1 MMARASRESRR
12 TRALED
18 KSAVDIEN
26 DHTSSAHLDTRTS
39 NPSNSE
45 RFDGQAD
52 SRDGLEAFKDDR
64 FQEGDR
70 QTLLVHDSKEGAN
83 RFGERSSGSMKRS
96 ECSSSGLVV
105 LVVGVMLCDGQQGTE
120 ATAWHKAAGVEP
132 AVGRGSGGS
141 YPISDKI
148 HAGNC
153 LGDLRASSRD
163 SLSRAVEYHSGRA
176 LAVYSSG
183 I

>member
-1 MMARASRESRR
+1 M
-12 TRALED
+12 
-18 KSAVDIEN
+18 DIEN

-83 RFGERSSGSMKRS
+83 RFGERSSRS
-96 ECSSSGLVV
+96 GREANARRR
-105 LVVGVMLCDGQQGTE
+105 VG
-120 ATAWHKAAGVEP
+120 
-132 AVGRGSGGS
+132 GSGG
-141 YPISDKI
+141 
-148 HAGNC
+148 G
-153 LGDLRASSRD
+153 RD
-163 SLSRAVEYHSGRA
+163 AV
-176 LAVYSSG
+176 
-183 I
+183 